1 MVKRLR
7 NWAPKY
13 LTVINNYDNIH
24 FENAPSTLRFLSVI
38 TAVNGNSTE
47 FMDENEFHR
56 IIDQPGMVEL
66 SYMTKLNGE
75 NKSFTVKLKR
85 YNGFLVTHLF
95 DNKIYDAF
103 SYLSIYPQMITDDD
117 VDFFKFCTFDYAFG
131 NESEDLE
138 KKAMLSQFAR
148 RLEEKGLKRDKEQPD
163 IYIYVTTDI
172 DKSIETVYHPATV
185 SNTTSRYTSSYSAG
199 SRTYIGSDFIRYRYN
214 GNGQADGQ
222 ATTVTRETGNFKS
235 HTTSDVY
242 MQLSVLDAKRVGG
255 ETVPKVWQL
264 TLNKRVDGN
273 ISDNMLAN
281 IIETF
286 GVNYPFDSNARGYI
300 IRSSKCRMAGALT
313 DNGEIDGNI
322 TYVIPGSLADK
333 CGIKA
338 GSVVS
343 YKTRTFKRNGL
354 PFKDYSGFDYLTVD
368 GKKIRWKDIQND
380 LYRDDMTFYHSY

>member
-1 MVKRLR
+1 
-7 NWAPKY
+7 
-13 LTVINNYDNIH
+13 
-24 FENAPSTLRFLSVI
+24 
-38 TAVNGNSTE
+38 
-47 FMDENEFHR
+47 
-56 IIDQPGMVEL
+56 
-66 SYMTKLNGE
+66 
-75 NKSFTVKLKR
+75 
-85 YNGFLVTHLF
+85 
-95 DNKIYDAF
+95 
-103 SYLSIYPQMITDDD
+103 MITDDD

-273 ISDNMLAN
+273 VSENMLAN

-313 DNGEIDGNI
+313 DNGE
-322 TYVIPGSLADK
+322 Y
-333 CGIKA
+333 
-338 GSVVS
+338 
-343 YKTRTFKRNGL
+343 RT
-354 PFKDYSGFDYLTVD
+354 
-368 GKKIRWKDIQND
+368 
-380 LYRDDMTFYHSY
+380 